1 MDKLCQSHLS
11 LGTFKLRW
19 YLSKNVE
26 TAQYW
31 TGVGH
36 SAIRSEHFIDATA
49 MVQDLQDQCSYF
61 IILLV

>member
-26 TAQYW
+26 CRYW
-31 TGVGH
+31 TGVGQ
-36 SAIRSEHFIDATA
+36 SAIRSQHFIDATA
-49 MVQDLQDQCSYF
+49 MVQDLQDQRSYF
-61 IILLV
+61 IIFLV

>member
-26 TAQYW
+26 CQYW
-31 TGVGH
+31 TGVGQ
-36 SAIRSEHFIDATA
+36 SAIRSQHFIDATA
-49 MVQDLQDQCSYF
+49 MVQDLQDQRSYF
-61 IILLV
+61 IIFLV